1 MSLSPREG
9 VELRLA
15 LVEPQIR
22 DYAAAAARAR
32 QAHIVIFKN
41 FWMLKNYCNPFSGS
55 ERRSSFFF
63 ELLYCFIG
71 NSPEHRFAIFNIND
85 QVCERFRDFHTV
97 CDFKIGKI

>member
-1 MSLSPREG
+1 MRAVRPEA

-63 ELLYCFIG
+63 ELLYCFVG
-71 NSPEHRFAIFNIND
+71 NSPKHGFAIFNIEGEIR
-85 QVCERFRDFHTV
+85 ERFRDFYAV
-97 CDFKIGKI
+97 CGFKLGKI